1 MYTITDIAPT
11 DAEFIALIA
20 ALDAW
25 QETLYPAES
34 NHLLDLSQ
42 LPPQTVIAL
51 AIRSPQGEAV
61 GCGAIVLSEEGFGE
75 MKRVYIDPQHRG
87 QQLGE
92 KLLAALEAKARSATA
107 IPCAWRPV
115 SISMR
120 PSPST
125 RATATRPAARL
136 RRISPIRSA
145 CLWRNRCLPIFVQ
158 QRYKRLQLAGF
169 GAPAPHQPGGQPA
182 PLFGQRPGGNLL
194 MAGHTLQHTARD
206 QRQSGA
212 GDDAGQHPV
221 VRLHLVDPPGVALSA

>member
-92 KLLAALEAKARSATA
+92 SCWRRWKRKRVSATA

-115 SISMR
+115 SISM
-120 PSPST
+120 PAIALYT
-125 RATATRPAARL
+125 RNGYQTRCAFAPYQPDPLSVFMEKPLFADL
-136 RRISPIRSA
+136 RSA
-145 CLWRNRCLPIFVQ
+145 
-158 QRYKRLQLAGF
+158 
-169 GAPAPHQPGGQPA
+169 
-182 PLFGQRPGGNLL
+182 
-194 MAGHTLQHTARD
+194 
-206 QRQSGA
+206 
-212 GDDAGQHPV
+212 
-221 VRLHLVDPPGVALSA
+221 AL

>member
-92 KLLAALEAKARSATA
+92 KLLAALEAKAR
-107 IPCAWRPV
+107 
-115 SISMR
+115 
-120 PSPST
+120 
-125 RATATRPAARL
+125 
-136 RRISPIRSA
+136 
-145 CLWRNRCLPIFVQ
+145 
-158 QRYKRLQLAGF
+158 QRDC
-169 GAPAPHQPGGQPA
+169 
-182 PLFGQRPGGNLL
+182 
-194 MAGHTLQHTARD
+194 HTLRLETGIHQHAAIALYTRNGYQTRCAFAPYQPDPLSVFMEKTTVCRSSFSSAINASSWRVLAPRRHTSQVVS
-206 QRQSGA
+206 QRHSSASGQA
-212 GDDAGQHPV
+212 ETC
-221 VRLHLVDPPGVALSA
+221 

>member
-20 ALDAW
+20 ALDAR

-42 LPPQTVIAL
+42 LPPQTVIAP

-92 KLLAALEAKARSATA
+92 KLLAALEAKARQRDCHTLRR
-107 IPCAWRPV
+107 RPV

-125 RATATRPAARL
+125 RATATRAAARL
-136 RRISPIRSA
+136 RRINPIRSA
-145 CLWRNRCLPIFVQ
+145 CLWRNHCLPIFVQ

-169 GAPAPHQPGGQPA
+169 GAPAPHQPVVS
-182 PLFGQRPGGNLL
+182 QRHSS
-194 MAGHTLQHTARD
+194 A
-206 QRQSGA
+206 SGRA
-212 GDDAGQHPV
+212 ETC
-221 VRLHLVDPPGVALSA
+221 

>member
-25 QETLYPAES
+25 QEALYPAES

-92 KLLAALEAKARSATA
+92 KLLAALEAKARQRDCHTLRLETGIHQHAA
-107 IPCAWRPV
+107 IALYTRNGYQTRCAFCAV
-115 SISMR
+115 
-120 PSPST
+120 ST
-125 RATATRPAARL
+125 RSAQRVYGETTVCRSSFSSAINASSWRVLAP
-136 RRISPIRSA
+136 RRHTSQVVSQRHSSA
-145 CLWRNRCLPIFVQ
+145 S
-158 QRYKRLQLAGF
+158 
-169 GAPAPHQPGGQPA
+169 GQA
-182 PLFGQRPGGNLL
+182 E
-194 MAGHTLQHTARD
+194 TC
-206 QRQSGA
+206 
-212 GDDAGQHPV
+212 
-221 VRLHLVDPPGVALSA
+221 

>member
-20 ALDAW
+20 ALDAR

-42 LPPQTVIAL
+42 LPPQTVIAT

-92 KLLAALEAKARSATA
+92 KLLAALEAKARQRDCHTLR
-107 IPCAWRPV
+107 PRPV

-136 RRISPIRSA
+136 RRINPIRSA
-145 CLWRNRCLPIFVQ
+145 CLWRNHCLPIFVQ

-169 GAPAPHQPGGQPA
+169 GAPAPHQPW
-182 PLFGQRPGGNLL
+182 
-194 MAGHTLQHTARD
+194 
-206 QRQSGA
+206 
-212 GDDAGQHPV
+212 
-221 VRLHLVDPPGVALSA
+221 